1 MAKLYPIISKKL
13 SYHKNIKHGFFT
25 RNGGFSNKDFHS
37 LNCSLSSGDNLL
49 NVNKNREIVCRY
61 FNKNIRYLKTVQQIH
76 SNKVVVIS
84 DTNHINSVKKADSII
99 TKIPNIILGILTADC
114 APILL
119 FDYKSKIIAAIHV
132 GWKGAKSK
140 IISSTINEMC
150 KIGGK
155 RSSILAAIGPC
166 IGKNSYEVGED
177 LYEDFKNINL
187 NYIKYFSSFKIN
199 KFLFNL
205 PELILSQLVEEKIN
219 IKNISK
225 CTNDTYTDEKK
236 FFSHRRNI
244 KTNSKSTGRMISAIS
259 II

>member
-1 MAKLYPIISKKL
+1 MIKSKKL
-13 SYHKNIKHGFFT
+13 KEFKNIKHGFF
-25 RNGGFSNKDFHS
+25 NSIGGVSSGIYKS
-37 LNCSLSSGDNLL
+37 LNCGLGSKDTKKNVIKNLKIVSKKIAIKKKIILL
-49 NVNKNREIVCRY
+49 NQ
-61 FNKNIRYLKTVQQIH
+61 LH
-76 SNKVVVIS
+76 SNKIYFINKKPKNKLLG
-84 DTNHINSVKKADSII
+84 DGLITNTRGLAI
-99 TKIPNIILGILTADC
+99 GILTADC

-236 FFSHRRNI
+236 FFSHRRKI